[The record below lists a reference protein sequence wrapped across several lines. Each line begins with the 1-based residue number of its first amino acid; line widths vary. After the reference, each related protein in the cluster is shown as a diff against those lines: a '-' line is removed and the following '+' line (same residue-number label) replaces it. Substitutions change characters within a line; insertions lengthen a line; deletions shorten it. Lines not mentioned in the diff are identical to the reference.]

1 MTQLYKSPIFLL
13 YFISLFPPTRQ
24 QIVTSKYITP
34 REPNNL
40 RPQRFYC
47 SHQTKIP
54 MKTRQEY
61 LNALVNFDQPLSTIL
76 PILKTFPWDSSEAI
90 ITLKKEHLIDILDR
104 YLHNAL
110 SATDLEN
117 WADAIECRE
126 DIAYKT
132 DEEDIIND
140 IIFDLANPTLN
151 DSLSPKII
159 EQYISQ
165 LSHLKSSLIA

>member
-1 MTQLYKSPIFLL
+1 MGDQHPPYQGGTKGGSNLKSIFNL
-13 YFISLFPPTRQ
+13 I
-24 QIVTSKYITP
+24 ITSY
-34 REPNNL
+34 L
-40 RPQRFYC
+40 YC

-54 MKTRQEY
+54 MKNIQEY

-90 ITLKKEHLIDILDR
+90 ITLKKEHLLDILDR

-126 DIAYKT
+126 DIAYET
-132 DEEDIIND
+132 DYEALIND

-151 DSLSPKII
+151 DPLLPKII

-165 LSHLKSSLIA
+165 LSHSKSSLIA

>member
-1 MTQLYKSPIFLL
+1 
-13 YFISLFPPTRQ
+13 
-24 QIVTSKYITP
+24 
-34 REPNNL
+34 
-40 RPQRFYC
+40 
-47 SHQTKIP
+47 

-90 ITLKKEHLIDILDR
+90 ITLKKEHLLQILDR

-126 DIAYKT
+126 DIAYET
-132 DEEDIIND
+132 DYEAIIND
-140 IIFDLANPTLN
+140 IIFYLANPTLN
-151 DSLSPKII
+151 DPISPKMI

-165 LSHLKSSLIA
+165 FSHLKSSLIT

>member
-1 MTQLYKSPIFLL
+1 
-13 YFISLFPPTRQ
+13 
-24 QIVTSKYITP
+24 
-34 REPNNL
+34 
-40 RPQRFYC
+40 
-47 SHQTKIP
+47 
-54 MKTRQEY
+54 MKNRQEY

-90 ITLKKEHLIDILDR
+90 ITLKKEHLLHILDR
-104 YLHNAL
+104 YLNNAL

-117 WADAIECRE
+117 WANAIECRE

-132 DEEDIIND
+132 DEEDLIND

-151 DSLSPKII
+151 DPLSPKLV

-165 LSHLKSSLIA
+165 LSNPKYQVSRLSWRKETQ

>member
-1 MTQLYKSPIFLL
+1 
-13 YFISLFPPTRQ
+13 
-24 QIVTSKYITP
+24 
-34 REPNNL
+34 
-40 RPQRFYC
+40 
-47 SHQTKIP
+47 
-54 MKTRQEY
+54 MKNIQEY

-90 ITLKKEHLIDILDR
+90 ITLKKEHLRDILDR
-104 YLHNAL
+104 YLNNAL

-126 DIAYKT
+126 DIAYKI

-140 IIFDLANPTLN
+140 IIFYLANSTLN
-151 DSLSPKII
+151 DPLSPKTI

>member
-1 MTQLYKSPIFLL
+1 
-13 YFISLFPPTRQ
+13 
-24 QIVTSKYITP
+24 
-34 REPNNL
+34 
-40 RPQRFYC
+40 
-47 SHQTKIP
+47 

-104 YLHNAL
+104 YLNNAL

-126 DIAYKT
+126 DIAYET
-132 DEEDIIND
+132 DYEAIIND
-140 IIFDLANPTLN
+140 IIFYLANPTLN
-151 DSLSPKII
+151 DPLSPKTI

-165 LSHLKSSLIA
+165 FSHLKSSLIT

>member
-1 MTQLYKSPIFLL
+1 M
-13 YFISLFPPTRQ
+13 
-24 QIVTSKYITP
+24 P
-34 REPNNL
+34 R
-40 RPQRFYC
+40 Y
-47 SHQTKIP
+47 
-54 MKTRQEY
+54 
-61 LNALVNFDQPLSTIL
+61 LSTIL

-104 YLHNAL
+104 YLNNAL

-126 DIAYKT
+126 DIAYET
-132 DEEDIIND
+132 DEENLIND

-151 DSLSPKII
+151 DPLSPKTI

-165 LSHLKSSLIA
+165 FSYLKSSLIAQKIDLSFVNFNGGLLESQFCPRG